1 MFTRFVSPIPRTVES
16 AGELYNSYRYNSL
29 KNKYNVIPRF
39 GDDLGFSL
47 LITDITKSLA
57 TLSNSHSS
65 CKKQITEWTVG
76 NYLDVKRDTIPG
88 LIENPITYE
97 KNEDGVLIAKD
108 NKPRLSDKERIGF
121 AKKLDELGI
130 GLLNIA
136 GIMRSLE
143 KYQMG
148 DMASAFLHIK
158 VVKIAGVKKV
168 FLRVIDYTR
177 SLIVDTGGKRGLMVM
192 EADSFDENSWT
203 RDSKPSFY
211 HLSTISNRF
220 NWNHKKNYSETVL
233 LISREEKGYYGA
245 EALTKPIMYNLY
257 NEIVHFETV
266 SKLVGSEFIAK
277 ALVSFEAEQAKRNR
291 DPSGKAAARRKSY
304 FRRNVEGIEK
314 AWSTEQGDGTDN
326 GNGKSVV
333 FLQYPKGNNP
343 PKVDK
348 LNVNRDTAWS
358 ESTIRTNSDHIF
370 AAHNWHPQLAGMKDF
385 KSGLG
390 GGILL
395 DLYTTSDAEVI
406 RPKQQHYEQ
415 VFSKI
420 FNELGELL
428 NMDFGYTIQA
438 HKYIDE
444 LIYRLSSI
452 KRTN

>member
-1 MFTRFVSPIPRTVES
+1 MIRFVSPIPKTVES
-16 AGELYNSYRYNSL
+16 AGELYNAYKYNSL
-29 KNKYNVIPRF
+29 KDKYNVIPRF
-39 GDDLGFSL
+39 GSDLGFSI
-47 LITDITKSLA
+47 LITDIAKSLS
-57 TLSNSHSS
+57 TLSNSHNS

-88 LIENPITYE
+88 LVENPATYDR
-97 KNEDGVLIAKD
+97 NENGDIIQVS
-108 NKPRLSDKERIGF
+108 NYKPLPDEERRAF

-130 GLLNIA
+130 GLMTIA

-143 KYQMG
+143 KYQLG
-148 DMASAFLHIK
+148 DMSSAFLHIK

-192 EADSFDENSWT
+192 EADNFDESSWT
-203 RDSKPSFY
+203 RKSKPKFY
-211 HLSTISNRF
+211 PMSTITHKF
-220 NWNHKKNYSETVL
+220 NWRHKENYSETVL
-233 LISREEKGYYGA
+233 LISRENKGYYGA
-245 EALTKPIMYNLY
+245 EPLTKPIMYNLF

-277 ALVSFEAEQAKRNR
+277 ALVSFEAEQVRR
-291 DPSGKAAARRKSY
+291 SQDPSKKAAVQRKSS
-304 FRRNVEGIEK
+304 FRRNVEGMEK
-314 AWSTEQGDGTDN
+314 AMSTSQGDDN

-333 FLQYPKGNNP
+333 FLTYPKGNRAP
-343 PKVDK
+343 QVDK
-348 LNVNRDTAWS
+348 LNVNRDTAWN
-358 ESTIRTNSDHIF
+358 ESIIKTNSDHIF

-406 RPKQQHYEQ
+406 RPKQQFYEQ

-420 FNELGELL
+420 FNELGDILGTE
-428 NMDFGYTIQA
+428 FGYTIQPD
-438 HKYIDE
+438 KYIEE